1 MRTKP
6 FLRGRIWLPW
16 LVLLLTAAAPAQF
29 IEVKTVPLASGG
41 QFLLFPSQNL
51 GMGGVSIALEDP
63 LLDPFTNP
71 ARGSQ
76 IDGVRLFSAP
86 AFYSISGELGAGRT
100 LPLGALFGS
109 GRWFGGISLAAQQL
123 QAADKPEFFG
133 PVPTYVSNPSQIP
146 SYQYPDAERN
156 ANNLYFSGSL
166 GTRIAGSG
174 LAVAASFFYA
184 GLEAVE
190 GVEVLYPN
198 SLRVEQSGRVA
209 EARLGLLAEL
219 GERRS
224 IEGVLLYHHADMT
237 QDVFYPAT
245 YWWGGP
251 EPFIEPGRVERNLD
265 RTGTWGAHLQYR
277 QPLPGE
283 QWQAGGIL
291 TANLKTHP
299 KIPNYELMNIPRD
312 PGDSRA
318 LNIGAGVSRRNGPA
332 VFGVDLVYEPI
343 WSHTWADAA
352 APVETPSGSIIP
364 AGGKTVDNRFRFS
377 NWLLRI
383 GVERQDEPFG
393 FQIGLQWRWIR
404 YWLEQENYLGE
415 SRRSLRTGWSEWSPG
430 VGLSLKFPEFQIRYT
445 GRLTLGTGRPGV
457 AGVQLASPNGNLM
470 GSDLLIAPN
479 GEVAVDEAIVLTH
492 QFSVIIP
499 LRTK

>member
-16 LVLLLTAAAPAQF
+16 LALLLTATAPAQLLG
-29 IEVKTVPLASGG
+29 VKTVPLAAGG
-41 QFLLFPSQNL
+41 QFLLFPTQNS

-71 ARGSQ
+71 ARGSR
-76 IDGVRLFSAP
+76 IEGLRLFSAP
-86 AFYSISGELGAGRT
+86 AFYNISDELGAGRT
-100 LPLGALFGS
+100 LPLGMLFGS
-109 GRWFGGISLAAQQL
+109 RRWFGGISLTAQQL
-123 QAADKPEFFG
+123 QAAEKPEFFG

-146 SYQYPDAERN
+146 YYQYPNEEQN
-156 ANNLYFSGSL
+156 ANNLYFSGLL
-166 GTRIAGSG
+166 GTRIPGSG
-174 LAVAASFFYA
+174 LAVAAGFFYA

-190 GVEVLYPN
+190 GVEVLYPR
-198 SLRVEQSGRVA
+198 SQKVEQSGRLA
-209 EARLGLLAEL
+209 EVRLGMLAEL

-224 IEGVLLYHHADMT
+224 IEGVLLYHHADMA
-237 QDVFYPAT
+237 QDVFYPEI
-245 YWWGGP
+245 YWGINPG
-251 EPFIEPGRVERNLD
+251 PFIEPARVERNLD
-265 RTGTWGAHLQYR
+265 RTDTWGAHLQYR

-318 LNIGAGVSRRNGPA
+318 LNIGGGVSRCNGPA

-343 WSHTWADAA
+343 WSHIWADAA
-352 APVETPSGSIIP
+352 APVETRSGQIIP
-364 AGGKTVDNRFRFS
+364 AGEKTVDNRFTFS

-383 GVERQDEPFG
+383 GVGRQDEPFG
-393 FQIGLQWRWIR
+393 FQFGLQWRWIR
-404 YWLEQENYLGE
+404 YWLDQENYLEE
-415 SRRSLRTGWSEWSPG
+415 SRRSLRTGWSEWSPS
-430 VGLSLKFPEFQIRYT
+430 VGLSLNFPEFQLRYT

-457 AGVQLASPNGNLM
+457 TGARLASPNSNLM
-470 GSDLLIAPN
+470 GSDLLIAPS
-479 GEVAVDEAIVLTH
+479 GEVTVDEAMVLTH